1 MIKLWMASK
10 KLPAL
15 PISDQEIKWGNYLSG
30 DKKKEYFH
38 SRGYI
43 RKALSS
49 ILHFKPLDL
58 PLYAPPGE
66 PPLLNIEEGGHLGI
80 SHSKDYLLFGY
91 SEFNFGIDLERS
103 DREICSQRIIQ
114 RFYSDKEIK
123 ILDTLNDKDKRA
135 MTLQLWVAK
144 EASIK
149 FQKGRLFDD
158 LKSWE
163 CNHNFDKIV
172 NNKKNISLYLNVFKF
187 IDWYFSVVSVEKLK
201 KEDIIICYQ

>member
-1 MIKLWMASK
+1 MIKLWMISK

-15 PISDQEIKWGNYLSG
+15 PISDQEINWGNYLSG
-30 DKKKEYFH
+30 EKKKEYFH

-43 RKALSS
+43 RKTLSS
-49 ILHFKPLDL
+49 ILNFKPLDL
-58 PLYAPPGE
+58 PLYAPPGK
-66 PPLLNIEEGGHLGI
+66 PPILNIEDGGYLGI

-91 SEFNFGIDLERS
+91 SAFNFGIDLERS
-103 DREICSQRIIQ
+103 DREISSHRIIQ

-123 ILDTLNDKDKRA
+123 ILDALNDKDKRD

-163 CNHNFDKIV
+163 CNHNLNKTV
-172 NNKKNISLYLNVFKF
+172 NNKKNISLNLNVFKF
-187 IDWYFSVVSVEKLK
+187 IDWYFSVVSNKKLK
-201 KEDIIICYQ
+201 TEDIIICYQ